1 MSWRNWHRPRDAT
14 REGREATLAQVI
26 EAVDQ
31 TAPRTKAQ
39 LAETVGVS
47 EQYLSDLLQELKA
60 DDVVRKAYV
69 VDDEAVYETAGS
81 VSRLVGTGDGSRGPG
96 NPDLDG
102 NSQSADDPGDDVRP
116 SAADGRGSAS
126 VDLLGRLD
134 EVTASQYAAART
146 TFRGETPD
154 PPADALESVAN
165 ERYMTVVSEL
175 KSYTLTTDWPGN
187 RVASDLSTV
196 ATNLEIVGDRACF
209 IADVVENR
217 EIDGSGVVESRVLDV
232 FDAGERIN
240 SLFGRVLFDCDLAAY
255 EELRAEEE
263 AVHRDLDELF
273 ELVTA
278 YSPEMYGYLVSVT
291 RALERAIYYWVDS
304 AETAVR
310 LHSGVSPD
318 HVRV

>member
-14 REGREATLAQVI
+14 REGRDATLAQVI
-26 EAVDQ
+26 EAVDR

-69 VDDEAVYETAGS
+69 VDDEAVYETAES
-81 VSRLVGTGDGSRGPG
+81 VSRLVGNGDGSRRGAG
-96 NPDLDG
+96 SSLR
-102 NSQSADDPGDDVRP
+102 SQSAAGD
-116 SAADGRGSAS
+116 AADDRTPAPDQRGSAAI
-126 VDLLGRLD
+126 DLLERLD
-134 EVTASQYAAART
+134 DVTASQYAAARAE
-146 TFRGETPD
+146 FLGETPD
-154 PPADALESVAN
+154 QPADALESVTN
-165 ERYMTVVSEL
+165 ERYTTVVSEL

-187 RVASDLSTV
+187 RVASDLSTI

-209 IADVVENR
+209 IADVVENQ
-217 EIDGSGVVESRVLDV
+217 EVDGSGVVEERVLDI

-240 SLFGRVLFDCDLAAY
+240 DLLGQVVFDCDLDVY
-255 EELRAEEE
+255 DQLRAEEE

-304 AETAVR
+304 AEIAVH
-310 LHSGVSPD
+310 LHSGVRPE
-318 HVRV
+318 HIRV

>member
-1 MSWRNWHRPRDAT
+1 MSWRNWHRPRNAT
-14 REGREATLAQVI
+14 RGGRDATLAQVI
-26 EAVDQ
+26 EAMDR

-47 EQYLSDLLQELKA
+47 EQYLSDLLQELKT
-60 DDVVRKAYV
+60 DDVVRKGYV
-69 VDDEAVYETAGS
+69 VDDETVYETAES
-81 VSRLVGTGDGSRGPG
+81 VSRLVGNGDGRE
-96 NPDLDG
+96 PDADPCREPQSVDG
-102 NSQSADDPGDDVRP
+102 AEGDA
-116 SAADGRGSAS
+116 SAATDGRGSAV
-126 VDLLGRLD
+126 VDLLYRLD
-134 EVTASQYAAART
+134 EVTASQYAAARAA
-146 TFRGETPD
+146 FRGETPD
-154 PPADALESVAN
+154 PPADALESVTN

-187 RVASDLSTV
+187 RVASDLSTI

-217 EIDGSGVVESRVLDV
+217 EIDSPGVVESRVLDI
-232 FDAGERIN
+232 FDAGDRIN
-240 SLFGRVLFDCDLAAY
+240 CLLGRVLFDCDLAAY

-263 AVHRDLDELF
+263 AVHRDLNELF

-278 YSPEMYGYLVSVT
+278 YSPEMYGHLVSVT
-291 RALERAIYYWVDS
+291 RALERATYYWADS

-318 HVRV
+318 HIRV